1 MVAVS
6 VLQTQILFLHLLH
19 YFDLHTEKFP
29 LSSNIQGYIILEYN
43 KNQTIMRHSV

>member
-6 VLQTQILFLHLLH
+6 VLQMHILFLHLLR
-19 YFDLHTEKFP
+19 YFGLHTEKFP
-29 LSSNIQGYIILEYN
+29 LSTNIQGYIILEYN